1 MNFGFLIFPDLEELD
16 LVGPW
21 EIITTWSRLAQGPEN
36 CLMISEKSG
45 PVLCNKGMSINPQI
59 LFSECPPLDYLL
71 VPGGQGTRKEVDN
84 EVLIRFVAA
93 QAKHCRAVLSVCT
106 GAFILHRAG
115 LLSGL
120 RATTH
125 WASLDRLRDLG
136 DVTVVEERIVQD
148 GPIWT
153 SAGVSAGIDLALA
166 FVANAAG
173 EETAGRIQFGVE
185 YYPSP
190 KSYGRSPEGQKVPRY
205 IKGQDKI
212 V

>member
-1 MNFGFLIFPDLEELD
+1 MNFGFLIFPDVEELD

-21 EIITTWSRLAQGPEN
+21 EIINYWRRIAGEPEH
-36 CLMISEKSG
+36 CLMIAEKSG
-45 PVLCNKGMSINPQI
+45 PVICNKGMSINPQVT
-59 LFSECPPLDYLL
+59 FSDCPSLDYLL

-84 EVLIRFVAA
+84 EVLIHFLTT
-93 QAKHCRAVLSVCT
+93 QARNCRAVLSVCT

-125 WASLDRLRDLG
+125 WASLDRLRNLG
-136 DVTVVEERIVQD
+136 EVTVIEERIVRD
-148 GPIWT
+148 GRIWT

-166 FVANAAG
+166 FIAHISG
-173 EETAGRIQFGVE
+173 EETAGKVQFGVE

-190 KSYGRSPEGQKVPRY
+190 KSYGRLAEEVKLPRY
-205 IKGQDKI
+205 LKKI
-212 V
+212 FSA